1 MNENTPETTMEESAP
16 ARVKLYP
23 NPCAIKDR
31 EQGEKLT
38 QAMQG
43 AARFLSY
50 PAAEYIALLRDRIL
64 RKRYRPTA
72 EEADS
77 LHACLHD
84 MAEKMVEK
92 VKPQGSPP
100 YAVNAR
106 KWLLF
111 YERKIGAYLATL
123 TPEKQ

>member
-23 NPCAIKDR
+23 NPRAIMDSV
-31 EQGEKLT
+31 QGVKLT

-64 RKRYRPTA
+64 RVRYRPTA
-72 EEADS
+72 EEAAS

-84 MAEKMVEK
+84 MAERLVAA
-92 VKPQGSPP
+92 VKPQGSPA
-100 YAVNAR
+100 YAVNAK
-106 KWLLF
+106 KWLIHF
-111 YERKIGAYLATL
+111 ANKIGAYLATL

>member
-1 MNENTPETTMEESAP
+1 MNENTPETTMEESALS
-16 ARVKLYP
+16 RVKLYP
-23 NPCAIKDR
+23 NPRAIQDSV
-31 EQGEKLT
+31 QGMTLT
-38 QAMQG
+38 QAMQN

-50 PAAEYIALLRDRIL
+50 PAAEYIHLLRDRIL
-64 RKRYRPTA
+64 RVRYRPTA

-77 LHACLHD
+77 LLSCLHD
-84 MAEKMVEK
+84 MAEKIAERIT
-92 VKPQGSPP
+92 PQSAPR

-111 YERKIGAYLATL
+111 YARKISAYLATL